1 MKAKKVYESI
11 EDLLKPKSKEDVLA
25 SLKGRKDAIFK
36 PTNPRKA
43 NGTSLSGEIE
53 TSYKNLVKLFGK
65 PNGGSDNYKVSSEW
79 VLEDDLGN
87 VATIYDYKATNLYDD
102 GNPSVAQFRKLPSFS
117 WHIGTS
123 KGWEPGE
130 SFSFLKPNTN
140 SIVED
145 LRAYIY
151 LNSIE

>member
-65 PNGGSDNYKVSSEW
+65 PNGGSDIIK
-79 VLEDDLGN
+79 
-87 VATIYDYKATNLYDD
+87 
-102 GNPSVAQFRKLPSFS
+102 
-117 WHIGTS
+117 
-123 KGWEPGE
+123 
-130 SFSFLKPNTN
+130 FLRNGF
-140 SIVED
+140 
-145 LRAYIY
+145 
-151 LNSIE
+151 